1 MKMELVDRYR
11 KKGEENILIEVYET
25 SFGYFIYDE
34 IEEEEY
40 DE

>member
-1 MKMELVDRYR
+1 MLVERYKME
-11 KKGEENILIEVYET
+11 NIWIEVYET
-25 SFGYFIYDE
+25 SSGYFIYDE